1 MKNNID
7 LEIYIRKIMHELG
20 FKPNL
25 MGYEVFKDAIIS
37 ILENEGKLGS
47 VKLYKDLGEKRGIS
61 GARIVR
67 ELRNLVQTRVKK
79 QNDLSGFVFRNE
91 DTLVLSECLALVAE
105 YIRITM
111 NKDNDLDKKISHV
124 AYSVGIPFSSKG
136 YIYFKDAMKELISNS
151 SIPKLEVLYYIIGN
165 KHSSTING
173 VERCIRHAIEV
184 ASNEH
189 PKNEISNYL
198 YQNNRHLTNSEF
210 LSLTLDYTKLI
221 DKSNEKTIY
230 DNISFSN
237 ENIRDINFPNGM
249 ALCDIVEVVVLNAGV
264 PDNIHGCYYLMDA
277 IWYALN
283 NDDPISW
290 INVYKY
296 IADLYS
302 ISISKAERAIRY
314 ALLLWSKQVLEG
326 KNTNNINK
334 FIKDYG
340 VELTNSEFIALVAEY
355 IKVNSTEYMLKKA
368 ESKSRKLIKQD

>member
-61 GARIVR
+61 GARIER

-79 QNDLSGFVFRNE
+79 QNDLSGFIFRNE

-230 DNISFSN
+230 DTINISN
-237 ENIRDINFPNGM
+237 ENNKDKESLDDMSLNDKILFTLVDSGIPADIKGY
-249 ALCDIVEVVVLNAGV
+249 
-264 PDNIHGCYYLMDA
+264 YYLRDA
-277 IWYALN
+277 IIYSLSSDN
-283 NDDPISW
+283 PVSMTY
-290 INVYKY
+290 VYKML
-296 IADLYS
+296 ADAYS
-302 ISISKAERAIRY
+302 TTPSKVERAMRY
-314 ALLLWSKQVLEG
+314 AILVWSKKILES
-326 KNTNNINK
+326 NNLNDINK
-334 FIKDYG
+334 FIKSYG
-340 VELTNSEFIALVAEY
+340 IELANSEFIALVAEY

>member
-61 GARIVR
+61 GARIER

-230 DNISFSN
+230 DT
-237 ENIRDINFPNGM
+237 
-249 ALCDIVEVVVLNAGV
+249 
-264 PDNIHGCYYLMDA
+264 
-277 IWYALN
+277 
-283 NDDPISW
+283 
-290 INVYKY
+290 
-296 IADLYS
+296 
-302 ISISKAERAIRY
+302 ISISDENKKGVELIDNDISLYDIVRFSIVNTGIPADIKGYYYLRDAVMYLLYSDGSIPMLSIYKNIANSYSTSVSKVERSMRY
-314 ALLLWSKQVLEG
+314 AILIWAKDMLE
-326 KNTNNINK
+326 NNSLNDINK
-334 FIKDYG
+334 FIKNYG
-340 VELTNSEFIALVAEY
+340 IDLSNSEFTSLVAEY
-355 IKVNSTEYMLKKA
+355 IKINFNKNIQVKG
-368 ESKSRKLIKQD
+368 KSRNLVK